1 MTYYLLL
8 KGDTEKDTIYETNV
22 LGEVSFKVFYPSVG
36 FIMLNRIAKDKPE
49 ILETAKILEALN
61 TQWKIDVPKQKNVR
75 AHQIDEKGVIITGN
89 GVTAV
94 KIGEDVLPFLGDVP
108 ILEKFPYVIVDMGAI
123 KFVCK
128 GANIMRP
135 GITKFSDFEKG
146 EIVCVIEESQ
156 HKFLAVGKAE
166 IPSKQLDETKKG
178 EVIKNMH
185 YISDI
190 FWESEKEIKY

>member
-1 MTYYLLL
+1 L
-8 KGDTEKDTIYETNV
+8 KSNLISK
-22 LGEVSFKVFYPSVG
+22 S
-36 FIMLNRIAKDKPE
+36 
-49 ILETAKILEALN
+49 ETAKIFEALN
-61 TQWKIDVPKQKNVR
+61 TQWKIEVPKQKNVR
-75 AHQIDEKGVIITGN
+75 THQIDEKGVIITGN

-94 KIGEDVLPFLGDVP
+94 KIGEDILPFLGDVP

-146 EIVCVIEESQ
+146 EIVGIIEESQ

>member
-1 MTYYLLL
+1 MC
-8 KGDTEKDTIYETNV
+8 
-22 LGEVSFKVFYPSVG
+22 
-36 FIMLNRIAKDKPE
+36 
-49 ILETAKILEALN
+49 
-61 TQWKIDVPKQKNVR
+61 
-75 AHQIDEKGVIITGN
+75 
-89 GVTAV
+89 
-94 KIGEDVLPFLGDVP
+94 
-108 ILEKFPYVIVDMGAI
+108 AI

-146 EIVCVIEESQ
+146 ELDCDIEESQ

>member
-1 MTYYLLL
+1 MKSNLIS
-8 KGDTEKDTIYETNV
+8 K
-22 LGEVSFKVFYPSVG
+22 S
-36 FIMLNRIAKDKPE
+36 
-49 ILETAKILEALN
+49 ETAKIFEALN
-61 TQWKIDVPKQKNVR
+61 TQWKIEVPKQKNVR
-75 AHQIDEKGVIITGN
+75 THQIDEKGVIITGN

-94 KIGEDVLPFLGDVP
+94 KIGEDILPFLGDIP

-146 EIVCVIEESQ
+146 AIVCVIEESQ

-166 IPSKQLDETKKG
+166 ITSKQLDETKKG

>member
-1 MTYYLLL
+1 MKSNLIS
-8 KGDTEKDTIYETNV
+8 KSET
-22 LGEVSFKVFYPSVG
+22 S
-36 FIMLNRIAKDKPE
+36 
-49 ILETAKILEALN
+49 KILEQIN
-61 TQWKIDVPKQKNVR
+61 SQWKIELPKQKNIKTHEV
-75 AHQIDEKGVIITGN
+75 DEKGVIITGN
-89 GVTAV
+89 GITVV
-94 KIGEDVLPFLGDVP
+94 KIGEDILPFLGDVP

-135 GITKFSDFEKG
+135 GITKFSDFEKD

-156 HKFLAVGKAE
+156 HKFLAVGKAKM
-166 IPSKQLDETKKG
+166 PSKQLDETEHG